1 MSTVGDVHVLSRIAP
16 GAAIIVCATLGIAD
30 EAAGFGCQSDV
41 GASEVCVPFVGC
53 VGEQGDFFT
62 GRALGRSEGT
72 LAVETDSGTFCSGEW
87 VPRNFI
93 GVGQA
98 NFSCDDGRI
107 GIAYFTYQDPRT
119 GTATG
124 HGLLSDGS
132 KLRVWTGNNIRQFL
146 AVDPNNPNGN
156 LTCANSVVPIS

>member
-1 MSTVGDVHVLSRIAP
+1 MLSRIAA
-16 GAAIIVCATLGIAD
+16 GAAIIHCATMAND
-30 EAAGFGCQSDV
+30 AQAAGFGCQSDV

-62 GRALGRSEGT
+62 GRALGRTEGT
-72 LAVETDSGTFCSGEW
+72 LAVETSGGVICSGDW
-87 VPRNFI
+87 IPRNFL

-98 NFSCDDGRI
+98 NFTCDDGKT

-124 HGLLSDGS
+124 NGLLSDGS
-132 KLRVWTGNNIRQFL
+132 KLLVWSGNNIRQFL
-146 AVDPNNPNGN
+146 AIDPNNPDGN
-156 LTCANSVVPIS
+156 LTCANSVVPIG